1 MLTYQLQSRVYR
13 LEDNDT
19 LVFPN
24 DVEIELIIEPPE
36 PFGAAAGPS
45 RTAIK
50 GHKAEC
56 LYDANTGRVTLQSDP
71 PLKPIEVILEYANF
85 QFELRG
91 NKMLVQ
97 TRCDSLRDLDELLTS
112 LHYVFPILLNVE
124 FADPPT
130 VKRTYGRV
138 GETAFGWEFKVA
150 LHSFETTTQELQEER
165 IISSFE
171 RLQLITGTSNR
182 RLAAAL
188 FYFHV
193 SCRLVAAGNS
203 PWEFMAESV
212 LNLSKVLEILFV
224 QQRDARDDVRAEL
237 GKLGYSNDEIEGD
250 FIPIMILRNEFDVG
264 HVTTSVFKPEQ
275 LQALYRYL
283 EQTESK
289 FRDLL
294 RRLLDQVRDG
304 AYKLP
309 QDHDLTPDK
318 KKHKTLERLIQTFE
332 ARTSEHLI
340 T

>member
-1 MLTYQLQSRVYR
+1 MLTYQLQSRVYHPR
-13 LEDNDT
+13 DGGT

-24 DVEIELIIEPPE
+24 DVEIGLLIEPPE
-36 PFGAAAGPS
+36 PFGAAPGPS

-130 VKRTYGRV
+130 VKRTYGMV
-138 GETAFGWEFKVA
+138 GETAFNWEFEEV
-150 LHSFETTTQELQEER
+150 LHSFETTTQGLQEKR

-193 SCRLVAAGNS
+193 SCRLVAAGKS

-224 QQRDARDDVRAEL
+224 QQRDTRDDVRAEL

-264 HVTTSVFKPEQ
+264 HVTTSVFKPDQ

-318 KKHKTLERLIQTFE
+318 KKHKTLEGLIQTFE
-332 ARTSEHLI
+332 ARVHQNI
-340 T
+340 

>member
-24 DVEIELIIEPPE
+24 DVEIELLIEPPE

-45 RTAIK
+45 RTAVK
-50 GHKAEC
+50 GHKAGY
-56 LYDANTGRVTLQSDP
+56 LYDANTGRATLQSDP
-71 PLKPIEVILEYANF
+71 PLQPIEVILEYANF
-85 QFELRG
+85 RFKLHG
-91 NKMLVQ
+91 NEMLVQ
-97 TRCDSLRDLDELLTS
+97 TRCDSLSDLDELLTS
-112 LHYVFPILLNVE
+112 LHYAFPILLNVE

-138 GETAFGWEFKVA
+138 GETAFNWELKGA
-150 LHSFETTTQELQEER
+150 IHSFEITTQELQEEK

-188 FYFHV
+188 FYFHG

-264 HVTTSVFKPEQ
+264 HVTTSVFKSEQ

-318 KKHKTLERLIQTFE
+318 KKRKTLEGLIQTFE
-332 ARTSEHLI
+332 TRVHQNT
-340 T
+340 

>member
-1 MLTYQLQSRVYR
+1 MLTYQLQNRVYR
-13 LEDNDT
+13 LKDGDT

-24 DVEIELIIEPPE
+24 DVEIGILIEPPE
-36 PFGAAAGPS
+36 PFGAATGPS
-45 RTAIK
+45 RTAVK
-50 GHKAEC
+50 GHKAGC
-56 LYDANTGRVTLQSDP
+56 LYDANTGRATLQSDP
-71 PLKPIEVILEYANF
+71 PLQPIEVILEYANF
-85 QFELRG
+85 RFKLHG
-91 NKMLVQ
+91 NEMLVQ
-97 TRCDSLRDLDELLTS
+97 TRCDSLSDLDELLTS

-124 FADPPT
+124 FSDPPT

-138 GETAFGWEFKVA
+138 GKTSFGWEFKEMIQ
-150 LHSFETTTQELQEER
+150 SFEITTQELQEEK

-171 RLQLITGTSNR
+171 RLQLIAGTSNR

-188 FYFHV
+188 FYFHL

-224 QQRDARDDVRAEL
+224 QQRNARDEVRAEL

-264 HVTTSVFKPEQ
+264 HVTTSVFKSEQ

-294 RRLLDQVRDG
+294 RRLLDQVLDG

-318 KKHKTLERLIQTFE
+318 KKRKTLGGLIQTFE
-332 ARTSEHLI
+332 ARVHQNI
-340 T
+340 